1 MFDLRYHAASLAA
14 VFLALIIGILV
25 GVGITRG
32 GFVSSAERGA
42 LNAQVADLRDQRDT
56 ARRHITELEQE
67 EQANQDFVEATY
79 PALMADR
86 LRDKKIVLVSIG
98 SMDPSVKTT

>member
-42 LNAQVADLRDQRDT
+42 LNAQVADLRDQRD
-56 ARRHITELEQE
+56 HG
-67 EQANQDFVEATY
+67 
-79 PALMADR
+79 P
-86 LRDKKIVLVSIG
+86 
-98 SMDPSVKTT
+98 